1 MVRVSELKMRTVIN
15 VVDGRSLGY
24 IKDIELDL
32 DSGRIKSL
40 ILPGANK
47 FLSFL
52 RRNEDVTIEWKNIV
66 KVGVDVIL
74 VEMQNFVD
82 PKHDTGE

>member
-1 MVRVSELKMRTVIN
+1 MVKISELRSRTVIN
-15 VVDGRSLGY
+15 VADGRSLGY

-32 DSGRIKSL
+32 DAGRIKSL
-40 ILPGANK
+40 ILPGENR

-52 RRNEDVTIEWKNIV
+52 RRNEDIAIEWKHIF

-82 PKHDTGE
+82 PKHDREE